1 MIFFFTRNSWS
12 HQLAESI
19 LSLVSRAPNALDP
32 EHFFIC
38 DDFVAFVA
46 TLRDL
51 HRFRLSTCSAK
62 TLAGLST
69 REASTL
75 QTTSW

>member
-1 MIFFFTRNSWS
+1 MVASNSRIYPLIS
-12 HQLAESI
+12 VKSSECIGS
-19 LSLVSRAPNALDP
+19 

>member
-12 HQLAESI
+12 HQIAESI

-51 HRFRLSTCSAK
+51 HRFRFLPMRRMKRESGEK
-62 TLAGLST
+62 PGLYPQ
-69 REASTL
+69 L
-75 QTTSW
+75 